1 MLFCGYFLRR
11 DFDRIFYCVIRSFAL
26 VCEFLIMAKELT
38 KEDIWTVE
46 DSENLYRVALWGE
59 SYFFVN
65 EEGHLTVR
73 PILGD
78 SIGIDLYKV
87 VQDLRQQRIQFPL
100 LIRFQDLLR
109 SRVTELNTAFRK
121 AIEESGYG
129 NSYIGVYPIK
139 VNQLHE
145 VVQEILEAGRPFG
158 FGLESGSKAELV
170 AALPHLEDDRTLLIC
185 NGYKDWTMMRLLL
198 IGQLLGK
205 NVIPILEKFS
215 ELRLLLSQASELG
228 VRPKFGARVRVSVT
242 GSGKW
247 AASGGD
253 SSKFGITISELV
265 KLIDEVS
272 LNGVADGFKLLH
284 FHMGSQILDIQN
296 LKQAVKEIARIYA
309 TLRKRGLEIE
319 YLNVGG
325 GLGVN
330 YEAGEVTSPHGINY
344 TLQEYVNAVVY
355 TVKEVCDAENV
366 PHPILV
372 SESGRALTAHHSVL
386 IVEVIAANT
395 RENMDEPL
403 PMGAT
408 DHPQVAELAKLFNSV
423 ADKSVRRKSLPVLLE
438 TFHDAAEKRQEIGL
452 LFELGYLSLEQKAA
466 AERLYWSICTTINR
480 MLQKRNP
487 ELLPKDLVAMKEQLT
502 DQYLCD
508 FSVFQSILDYWAIG
522 QVFPI
527 MPIHRLNEQPS
538 RVATLVDLT
547 CDSDGK
553 VDRFVSPLG
562 SKNALEVHRL
572 VEGQPYYLG
581 FFLMGA
587 YQDIL
592 GDIHNLFGRVTE
604 VHVYADADEPDNY
617 FIEKVIKGTSVQ
629 EILAVVQY
637 FPNDLQRRME
647 QLIQQKVKDGLI
659 RPKIGVQLL
668 DQYSKAFHEYTY
680 LGPDDGI

>member
-1 MLFCGYFLRR
+1 M
-11 DFDRIFYCVIRSFAL
+11 
-26 VCEFLIMAKELT
+26 T
-38 KEDIWTVE
+38 KEEIWTVE
-46 DSENLYRVALWGE
+46 DSEALYRVKLWGE
-59 SYFFVN
+59 SYFYVN
-65 EEGHLTVR
+65 EEGHLSVR

-78 SIGIDLYKV
+78 PIGIDVFKV
-87 VQDLRQQRIQFPL
+87 VRDLRQQRIEFPL

-109 SRVTELNTAFRK
+109 SRVAELNTAFRK
-121 AIEESGYG
+121 AIEEAGYG

-158 FGLESGSKAELV
+158 FGLECGSKAELV

-185 NGYKDWTMMRLLL
+185 NGYKDATMMRLLL
-198 IGQLLGK
+198 IGQHLGK
-205 NVIPILEKFS
+205 NVIPILEKYS
-215 ELRLLLSQASELG
+215 ELRLLLSQAAEIG
-228 VRPKFGARVRVSVT
+228 IRPKFGARVKVSAT

-247 AASGGD
+247 AESGGD
-253 SSKFGITISELV
+253 ASKFGITLPELV
-265 KLIDEVS
+265 KLIGEVAG
-272 LNGVADGFKLLH
+272 NGAADFKLLH
-284 FHMGSQILDIQN
+284 FHLGSQILDIQN

-309 TLRKRGLEIE
+309 TLRRRGWEIE

-355 TVKEVCDAENV
+355 SVKEICDAEKV
-366 PHPILV
+366 PHPTLV

-386 IVEVIAANT
+386 IVEVIAANV
-395 RENMDEPL
+395 RESAEDVIAPENI
-403 PMGAT
+403 
-408 DHPQVAELAKLFNSV
+408 DHPVVAELAKLQASL
-423 ADKSVRRKSLPVLLE
+423 ADKPPRRKSLPVLLE
-438 TFHDAAEKRQEIGL
+438 VFHDAAEKRQEITL
-452 LFELGYLSLEQKAA
+452 LFELGYLNLDQKSV
-466 AERLYWSICTTINR
+466 AETLYWSICTTINR
-480 MLQKRNP
+480 MLQRRNP
-487 ELLPKDLVAMKEQLT
+487 ESLPKDLVAMREQLM

-527 MPIHRLNEQPS
+527 MPIQRLNEQPG
-538 RVATLVDLT
+538 RLATLVDLT

-553 VDRFVSPLG
+553 VDRFVAPTG
-562 SKNALEVHRL
+562 TKNALEVHRL
-572 VEGQPYYLG
+572 AEGEPYYLG

-617 FIEKVIKGTSVQ
+617 FLEKVIKGTTVQ

-647 QLIQQKVKDGLI
+647 QLIQAKVKDGLI

-680 LGPDDGI
+680 LASPENGA

>member
-1 MLFCGYFLRR
+1 
-11 DFDRIFYCVIRSFAL
+11 
-26 VCEFLIMAKELT
+26 MAKELT
-38 KEDIWTVE
+38 KEDVWTVE
-46 DSENLYRVALWGE
+46 DSEKLYRVALWGE
-59 SYFFVN
+59 SYFYVN
-65 EEGHLTVR
+65 EEGHLAVR

-78 SIGIDLYKV
+78 SIGIDVYKV

-100 LIRFQDLLR
+100 LSRLQRRLR
-109 SRVTELNTAFRK
+109 SRVTELNTAFRN
-121 AIEESGYG
+121 AIDESGYG
-129 NSYIGVYPIK
+129 HSYIDVYPIK

-228 VRPKFGARVRVSVT
+228 IRPKFGARVRVSVT

-253 SSKFGITISELV
+253 SSKVGITISELV
-265 KLIDEVS
+265 KLIDEVA
-272 LNGVADGFKLLH
+272 LNGFADGFKLLH

-344 TLQEYVNAVVY
+344 TLQEYVNSVVY

-366 PHPILV
+366 PHPTLV

-395 RENMDEPL
+395 REIAEEPV
-403 PMGAT
+403 PAEKI
-408 DHPQVAELAKLFNSV
+408 DHAVVAELAKLLASV
-423 ADKSVRRKSLPVLLE
+423 ADKSVRRKALPVLLE

-452 LFELGYLSLEQKAA
+452 LFELGYLTLDQKGL
-466 AERLYWSICTTINR
+466 AERLYWSICSTINR

-487 ELLPKDLVAMKEQLT
+487 ELLPT
-502 DQYLCD
+502 
-508 FSVFQSILDYWAIG
+508 
-522 QVFPI
+522 
-527 MPIHRLNEQPS
+527 
-538 RVATLVDLT
+538 
-547 CDSDGK
+547 
-553 VDRFVSPLG
+553 
-562 SKNALEVHRL
+562 
-572 VEGQPYYLG
+572 
-581 FFLMGA
+581 
-587 YQDIL
+587 
-592 GDIHNLFGRVTE
+592 
-604 VHVYADADEPDNY
+604 
-617 FIEKVIKGTSVQ
+617 
-629 EILAVVQY
+629 
-637 FPNDLQRRME
+637 
-647 QLIQQKVKDGLI
+647 
-659 RPKIGVQLL
+659 
-668 DQYSKAFHEYTY
+668 
-680 LGPDDGI
+680 

>member
-1 MLFCGYFLRR
+1 M
-11 DFDRIFYCVIRSFAL
+11 
-26 VCEFLIMAKELT
+26 T
-38 KEDIWTVE
+38 KEITREDVWTVE

-59 SYFFVN
+59 SYFYVN
-65 EEGHLTVR
+65 EEGHLAVR

-78 SIGIDLYKV
+78 SIGIDVYKV
-87 VQDLRQQRIQFPL
+87 VQDLKQQRIQFPL

-109 SRVTELNTAFRK
+109 SRVAELNTAFRR

-205 NVIPILEKFS
+205 NVIPILEKYS
-215 ELRLLLSQASELG
+215 ELRLLVAQAGELG
-228 VRPKFGARVRVSVT
+228 VRPKFGARVKISAT

-247 AASGGD
+247 AESGGD
-253 SSKFGITISELV
+253 RSKFGITITELV

-272 LNGVADGFKLLH
+272 ANGLSDGFKLLH

-296 LKQAVKEIARIYA
+296 LKQAVKEIVRIYA

-344 TLQEYVNAVVY
+344 TLQEYVNSVVY
-355 TVKEVCDAENV
+355 TVKEVCDAEKV
-366 PHPILV
+366 PYPTLV

-395 RENMDEPL
+395 RENNDE
-403 PMGAT
+403 AVSSDKI
-408 DHPQVAELAKLFNSV
+408 DHPQVAEMAKILSSV
-423 ADKSVRRKSLPVLLE
+423 ADKSVRRKSLGVLLE
-438 TFHDAAEKRQEIGL
+438 TFHDAAEKRQEISL
-452 LFELGYLSLEQKAA
+452 LFELGYLSIEQKAV
-466 AERLYWSICTTINR
+466 AEKLYWAVCGTINR

-487 ELLPKDLVAMKEQLT
+487 EQMPKDLMAMREQLI

-527 MPIHRLNEQPS
+527 MPIQRLNEQPA
-538 RVATLVDLT
+538 RQAMLVDLT

-553 VDRFVSPLG
+553 VDRFISPVG
-562 SKNALEVHRL
+562 VKNALEVHRL
-572 VEGQPYYLG
+572 IEGESYYLG

-604 VHVYADADEPDNY
+604 VHVYADAEEPDNY
-617 FIEKVIKGTSVQ
+617 FIEKVIKGTTVQ

-680 LGPDDGI
+680 LGPDS

>member
-1 MLFCGYFLRR
+1 M
-11 DFDRIFYCVIRSFAL
+11 
-26 VCEFLIMAKELT
+26 T
-38 KEDIWTVE
+38 KEDVWTVE
-46 DSENLYRVALWGE
+46 DSETLYRVKLWGE
-59 SYFFVN
+59 SYFYVN
-65 EEGHLTVR
+65 EEGHLSVR

-78 SIGIDLYKV
+78 PIGIDVARV
-87 VQDLRQQRIQFPL
+87 VQDLKQQRIQFPL

-109 SRVTELNTAFRK
+109 SRVAELNTAFRK
-121 AIEESGYG
+121 AIEESEYK
-129 NSYIGVYPIK
+129 NVYIGVYPIK

-158 FGLESGSKAELV
+158 FGLECGSKAELV

-185 NGYKDWTMMRLLL
+185 NGYKDWTMMRLLM

-205 NVIPILEKFS
+205 NIIPILEKYS
-215 ELRLLLSQASELG
+215 ELRLMLPLANEIG
-228 VRPKFGARVRVSVT
+228 VRPKFGVRIRVSVT

-253 SSKFGITISELV
+253 TSKFGITISELV
-265 KLIDEVS
+265 KMIDEVAAS
-272 LNGVADGFKLLH
+272 GVSDGFKLLH
-284 FHMGSQILDIQN
+284 FHLGSQILDIQN

-309 TLRKRGLEIE
+309 TLRKRGVEIE

-344 TLQEYVNAVVY
+344 TLQEYVNSVVY
-355 TVKEVCDAENV
+355 TVKEVCDVEKV
-366 PHPILV
+366 PHPTLV

-386 IVEVIAANT
+386 IVEVIAAHT
-395 RENMDEPL
+395 RE
-403 PMGAT
+403 GAENGVAPENV
-408 DHPQVAELAKLFNSV
+408 DHPVVQELSNLLTSV
-423 ADKSVRRKSLPVLLE
+423 TEKSGRRKALPVLLE
-438 TFHDAAEKRQEIGL
+438 TFHDAAEKRQEVGI
-452 LFELGYLSLEQKAA
+452 LFELGYLTLDQKSM

-480 MLQKRNP
+480 MLQRRNT
-487 ELLPKDLVAMKEQLT
+487 ELLPKDLVAMREQLV

-527 MPIHRLNEQPS
+527 MPIQRLNEQPT
-538 RVATLVDLT
+538 RLATLVDLT

-553 VDRFVSPLG
+553 VDRFIAHG
-562 SKNALEVHRL
+562 GAKNALEVHRL
-572 VEGQPYYLG
+572 AEDQPYYLG

-604 VHVYADADEPDNY
+604 VHVYADAEEPDNY
-617 FIEKVIKGTSVQ
+617 FVEKVIKGTTVQ

-659 RPKIGVQLL
+659 RPKVGVQLL

-680 LGPDDGI
+680 LGPTDGT

>member
-1 MLFCGYFLRR
+1 
-11 DFDRIFYCVIRSFAL
+11 
-26 VCEFLIMAKELT
+26 MAKEV
-38 KEDIWTVE
+38 KEDLWTIE
-46 DSENLYRVALWGE
+46 DSENLYRVKLWGE
-59 SYFFVN
+59 SYFHVN
-65 EEGHLTVR
+65 EEGHLSVR

-78 SIGIDLYKV
+78 PISIDLFRV
-87 VQDLRQQRIQFPL
+87 VQDLRQQKIQFPL

-109 SRVTELNTAFRK
+109 SRVVELNTAFRK
-121 AIEESGYG
+121 AIEESEYG
-129 NSYIGVYPIK
+129 NTYIGVYPIK

-158 FGLESGSKAELV
+158 FGLECGSKAELV

-185 NGYKDWTMMRLLL
+185 NGYKDPTMMRLLL

-205 NVIPILEKFS
+205 NIIPILEKYS
-215 ELRLLLSQASELG
+215 ELRLMLPLADELG
-228 VRPKFGARVRVSVT
+228 VRPKFGARVRVSVN

-253 SSKFGITISELV
+253 ASKFGISISELV
-265 KLIDEVS
+265 TMIDEVTAG
-272 LNGVADGFKLLH
+272 GVADGFKLLH
-284 FHMGSQILDIQN
+284 FHLGSQILDIQN

-309 TLRKRGLEIE
+309 TLRKRGLDIE
-319 YLNVGG
+319 YVNVGG

-344 TLQEYVNAVVY
+344 TLEEYVNAVVY
-355 TVKEVCDAENV
+355 TVKEICDAEKV

-372 SESGRALTAHHSVL
+372 SESGRALTAHHSAL
-386 IVEVIAANT
+386 IVEVIAAHRKET
-395 RENMDEPL
+395 TEESLSPENIENPVV
-403 PMGAT
+403 
-408 DHPQVAELAKLFNSV
+408 QELAKLLAFV
-423 ADKSVRRKSLPVLLE
+423 TDKRRKSLPVLLE
-438 TFHDAAEKRQEIGL
+438 TFHDSAEKRQEVRL
-452 LFELGYLSLEQKAA
+452 LFELGYLSLDQKSM
-466 AERLYWSICTTINR
+466 AEKLYWSICVTING
-480 MLQKRNP
+480 MLQRRNP
-487 ELLPKDLVAMKEQLT
+487 ESLPKDLVAMREQLN

-527 MPIHRLNEQPS
+527 MPIHRLSEQPS
-538 RVATLVDLT
+538 RLATLVDLT

-553 VDRFVSPLG
+553 VDRFVAPTG
-562 SKNALEVHRL
+562 SKNALEVHG
-572 VEGQPYYLG
+572 VTDDEPYYLG

-604 VHVYADADEPDNY
+604 VHVYADGDEPDNY
-617 FIEKVIKGTSVQ
+617 FVEKVIRGATVQ

-647 QLIQQKVKDGLI
+647 QLIQQKVKEGLI
-659 RPKIGVQLL
+659 RPKVGVHLL

-680 LGPDDGI
+680 LGPPDAA

>member
-1 MLFCGYFLRR
+1 
-11 DFDRIFYCVIRSFAL
+11 
-26 VCEFLIMAKELT
+26 MAKELT
-38 KEDIWTVE
+38 KEDVWTVE
-46 DSENLYRVALWGE
+46 DSENLYRVGLWGE
-59 SYFFVN
+59 SYFYVN
-65 EEGHLTVR
+65 EEGHLGVR

-78 SIGIDLYKV
+78 SIGIDVYKV

-109 SRVTELNTAFRK
+109 SRVTELNTAFRR
-121 AIEESGYG
+121 AIDESGYG

-158 FGLESGSKAELV
+158 FGLECGSKAELV

-185 NGYKDWTMMRLLL
+185 NGYKDWTMMRLIL

-205 NVIPILEKFS
+205 NVIPILEKYS
-215 ELRLLLSQASELG
+215 ELRLLLAQATELG

-253 SSKFGITISELV
+253 ASKFGITLSELV
-265 KLIDEVS
+265 KLIDDVS
-272 LNGVADGFKLLH
+272 AGGVADGFKLLH

-344 TLQEYVNAVVY
+344 TLQEYVNSVVY
-355 TVKEVCDAENV
+355 TVKEVCDAEGV
-366 PHPILV
+366 PHPTLV

-386 IVEVIAANT
+386 IVEVIAANS
-395 RENMDEPL
+395 REAAEEPV
-403 PMGAT
+403 PAEKIE
-408 DHPQVAELAKLFNSV
+408 HPVVKELAKLLSSV
-423 ADKSVRRKSLPVLLE
+423 DRTARRKSLPVLLE
-438 TFHDAAEKRQEIGL
+438 TFHDAAEKRQEVAL
-452 LFELGYLSLEQKAA
+452 LFELGYLNIDQKAV
-466 AERLYWSICTTINR
+466 AERLYWEICITINR

-487 ELLPKDLVAMKEQLT
+487 ELLPKDLVVMREQLI

-527 MPIHRLNEQPS
+527 MPIQRLNEQPA
-538 RVATLVDLT
+538 RQATLVDLT

-553 VDRFVSPLG
+553 VDRFISPVG
-562 SKNALEVHRL
+562 TKNALEVHRL
-572 VEGQPYYLG
+572 IEGEPYYLG

-604 VHVYADADEPDNY
+604 VHVYADAEEPDNY
-617 FIEKVIKGTSVQ
+617 FIEKVIKGTTVQ

-680 LGPDDGI
+680 LGPDDGIQ

>member
-1 MLFCGYFLRR
+1 MPMTK
-11 DFDRIFYCVIRSFAL
+11 
-26 VCEFLIMAKELT
+26 EELT
-38 KEDIWTVE
+38 WTPAN
-46 DSENLYRVALWGE
+46 SEELYRVQLWGE
-59 SYFFVN
+59 SYFYVN
-65 EEGHLTVR
+65 DEGHLSVR

-78 SIGIDLYKV
+78 PIGIDVFKV
-87 VQDLRQQRIQFPL
+87 VQDLRQQRIEFPL

-109 SRVTELNTAFRK
+109 SRVAELNAAFRK
-121 AIEESGYG
+121 AIEEAGYE
-129 NSYIGVYPIK
+129 NAYISVYPIK

-158 FGLESGSKAELV
+158 FGLECGSKAELV

-185 NGYKDWTMMRLLL
+185 NGYKDATMIRLLL

-205 NVIPILEKFS
+205 NIIPILEKYS
-215 ELRLLLSQASELG
+215 ELRLLLSQAGEMG
-228 VRPKFGARVRVSVT
+228 VRPSFGVRVKVSAT

-253 SSKFGITISELV
+253 SSKFGITITELV
-265 KLIDEVS
+265 KLVDEVTA
-272 LNGVADGFKLLH
+272 NGYVDGFKLLH
-284 FHMGSQILDIQN
+284 FHLGSQLLDIQN
-296 LKQAVKEIARIYA
+296 LKQAVKEIARVYA
-309 TLRKRGLEIE
+309 TLKRRGIDIQ

-330 YEAGEVTSPHGINY
+330 YEAGEVTAPHGINY

-355 TVKEVCDAENV
+355 SVKEVCDAEKV

-372 SESGRALTAHHSVL
+372 SEYGRALTAHHSVL
-386 IVEVIAANT
+386 IVEVMAANSRDST
-395 RENMDEPL
+395 EDTSIPEQSSHAL
-403 PMGAT
+403 VS
-408 DHPQVAELAKLFNSV
+408 DLAKLLTSV
-423 ADKSVRRKSLPVLLE
+423 VDKSARRKSVPFLLE
-438 TFHDAAEKRQEIGL
+438 VFHDVSEKRQESTL
-452 LFELGYLSLEQKAA
+452 LFELGYLTLDQKAI
-466 AERLYWSICTTINR
+466 AERLYWSTCSAINR
-480 MLQKRNP
+480 LLSKRDP
-487 ELLPKDLVAMKEQLT
+487 GALPKDLLEMRQQLI

-527 MPIHRLNEQPS
+527 MPIHRLDEQPT
-538 RVATLVDLT
+538 RQATLVDLT

-562 SKNALEVHRL
+562 TKNALEVHPL
-572 VEGQPYYLG
+572 IEGEPYYLG

-604 VHVYADADEPDNY
+604 VHVYADNDEPDNY
-617 FIEKVIKGTSVQ
+617 FLEKVIRGTTVQ

-647 QLIQQKVKDGLI
+647 QIIQQKVKDGLI
-659 RPKIGVQLL
+659 RPKVGVQLL

-680 LGPDDGI
+680 LAAREEPK

>member
-1 MLFCGYFLRR
+1 M
-11 DFDRIFYCVIRSFAL
+11 
-26 VCEFLIMAKELT
+26 T
-38 KEDIWTVE
+38 KEVATKEEVWTIE
-46 DSENLYRVALWGE
+46 DSENLYRVQLWGE
-59 SYFFVN
+59 SYFYVN
-65 EEGHLTVR
+65 EEGHLSVR

-78 SIGIDLYKV
+78 SIGIDMFTV
-87 VQDLRQQRIQFPL
+87 VQDLKQQRIQFPL

-109 SRVTELNTAFRK
+109 SRVVELNTAFRK

-205 NVIPILEKFS
+205 NIIPILENYS
-215 ELRLLLSQASELG
+215 ELRLMLPLADELG
-228 VRPKFGARVRVSVT
+228 VRPKFGARVRVSVN

-253 SSKFGITISELV
+253 ASKFGISISELV
-265 KLIDEVS
+265 TMIDEVTAG
-272 LNGVADGFKLLH
+272 GVADGFKLLH
-284 FHMGSQILDIQN
+284 FHLGSQILDIQN

-330 YEAGEVTSPHGINY
+330 YEAGDVTPPHGINY
-344 TLQEYVNAVVY
+344 TLQEYVNAMVY
-355 TVKEVCDAENV
+355 TGKEVCDAENV
-366 PHPILV
+366 PHPKLV
-372 SESGRALTAHHSVL
+372 SESGRAVTAHHSVL
-386 IVEVIAANT
+386 IVEVIAAHR
-395 RENMDEPL
+395 RETADQVIAPEQ
-403 PMGAT
+403 T
-408 DHPQVAELAKLFNSV
+408 DNPVVNDLAKLLASV
-423 ADKSVRRKSLPVLLE
+423 GDKRRKALPVLLE
-438 TFHDAAEKRQEIGL
+438 TFHDAAEKRQEVGL
-452 LFELGYLSLEQKAA
+452 LFELGYLNIDQKSI
-466 AERLYWSICTTINR
+466 AEKLYWSICLEINR
-480 MLQKRNP
+480 MLSQRRNQ
-487 ELLPKDLVAMKEQLT
+487 EQLPKDLTAMREQLS

-508 FSVFQSILDYWAIG
+508 FSVFQSIQDYWAIG

-527 MPIHRLNEQPS
+527 MPLHRLNEQPA
-538 RVATLVDLT
+538 RLATLVDLT

-553 VDRFVSPLG
+553 VDRFIAPG
-562 SKNALEVHRL
+562 GTKNALEVHQIN
-572 VEGQPYYLG
+572 EGEPYYLG
-581 FFLMGA
+581 FFLVGA

-604 VHVYADADEPDNY
+604 VHVYADSEEPDNY
-617 FIEKVIKGTSVQ
+617 FVEKVIKGTTVQ
-629 EILAVVQY
+629 EILAFVQY

-647 QLIQQKVKDGLI
+647 QLIQQKVKEGLI
-659 RPKIGVQLL
+659 RPKVGVQLL

-680 LGPDDGI
+680 LSSEEN

>member
-1 MLFCGYFLRR
+1 
-11 DFDRIFYCVIRSFAL
+11 
-26 VCEFLIMAKELT
+26 MAKELT
-38 KEDIWTVE
+38 KEDVWTVE
-46 DSENLYRVALWGE
+46 DSENLYRVGLWGE
-59 SYFFVN
+59 SYFYVN
-65 EEGHLTVR
+65 EEGHLGVR

-78 SIGIDLYKV
+78 SIGIDVYKV

-109 SRVTELNTAFRK
+109 SRVTELNTAFRR
-121 AIEESGYG
+121 AIDESGYG

-158 FGLESGSKAELV
+158 FGLECGSKAELV

-185 NGYKDWTMMRLLL
+185 NGYKDWTMMRLIL

-205 NVIPILEKFS
+205 NVIPILEKYS
-215 ELRLLLSQASELG
+215 ELRLLLAQATELG

-253 SSKFGITISELV
+253 GSKFGITLSELV
-265 KLIDEVS
+265 KLIDDLS
-272 LNGVADGFKLLH
+272 AGGVADGFKLLH

-344 TLQEYVNAVVY
+344 TLQEYVNSVVY
-355 TVKEVCDAENV
+355 TVKEVCDAEGV
-366 PHPILV
+366 PHPTLV

-386 IVEVIAANT
+386 IVEVIAANS
-395 RENMDEPL
+395 REAAEEPV
-403 PMGAT
+403 PAEKIE
-408 DHPQVAELAKLFNSV
+408 HPVVKELAKLLSSV
-423 ADKSVRRKSLPVLLE
+423 DRTARRKSLPVLLE
-438 TFHDAAEKRQEIGL
+438 TFHDAAEKRQEVAL
-452 LFELGYLSLEQKAA
+452 LFELGYLNIDQKAV
-466 AERLYWSICTTINR
+466 AERLYWEICITINR

-487 ELLPKDLVAMKEQLT
+487 ELLPKDLVVMREQLI

-527 MPIHRLNEQPS
+527 MPIQRLNEQPA
-538 RVATLVDLT
+538 RQATLVDLT

-553 VDRFVSPLG
+553 VDRFISPVG
-562 SKNALEVHRL
+562 TKNALEVHRL
-572 VEGQPYYLG
+572 IEGEPYYLG

-604 VHVYADADEPDNY
+604 VHVYADAEEPDNY
-617 FIEKVIKGTSVQ
+617 FIEKVIKGTTVQ